1 MVRTSAS
8 KENSPSVRKSRR
20 NIMEE
25 NCDSAD
31 NVSYKTPTKKEGKT
45 SRSGTPI
52 NLKNLKIQMKR
63 IELKHCSD
71 EDLHFIQD
79 ITNSKRKRASIKPK
93 LEDVQEG
100 STEDDDDDIKETIAV
115 IYINKLL
122 KNISP
127 FPCTIFVDY
136 KRLKP
141 HFFVQN

>member
-20 NIMEE
+20 NTLEE
-25 NCDSAD
+25 NCDSGD
-31 NVSYKTPTKKEGKT
+31 NVSFKTPTKKEGKT

-52 NLKNLKIQMKR
+52 NLKNLKIKMKR

-115 IYINKLL
+115 I
-122 KNISP
+122 
-127 FPCTIFVDY
+127 
-136 KRLKP
+136 R
-141 HFFVQN
+141 